1 MFLDLKKTANGK
13 EQEDSNQT
21 SSHAFRFI
29 ANSQKSKSNNNR
41 NMSIKKP

>member
-21 SSHAFRFI
+21 SAHSFKFI
-29 ANSQKSKSNNNR
+29 ANSQKSKSNG
-41 NMSIKKP
+41 NMIIKKP